1 MQRPLPSE
9 TTPTVI
15 YKSAHRKFKPAI
27 NSLRPAKKAEHPLP
41 AGVES
46 EFLTQMRILAMWHK
60 LHKSKEYGRV
70 DFLFYGA
77 YVEETRKRC
86 ATAPSYCSSNSFSR
100 TFLVSL
106 VYSDNLPSVP
116 TYTIEE
122 TRLHH

>member
-1 MQRPLPSE
+1 
-9 TTPTVI
+9 VI

-77 YVEETRKRC
+77 YVEETRKD
-86 ATAPSYCSSNSFSR
+86 AQQLHLIAVAIHNTAFSR

-106 VYSDNLPSVP
+106 VCSDNLPSVP
-116 TYTIEE
+116 TYTIEG

>member
-1 MQRPLPSE
+1 MFQERNSLMQRPLPSE

-70 DFLFYGA
+70 DFYFMGHMW
-77 YVEETRKRC
+77 RKR
-86 ATAPSYCSSNSFSR
+86 AKDAQQ
-100 TFLVSL
+100 
-106 VYSDNLPSVP
+106 
-116 TYTIEE
+116 
-122 TRLHH
+122 LHLIAVAIRFHERF